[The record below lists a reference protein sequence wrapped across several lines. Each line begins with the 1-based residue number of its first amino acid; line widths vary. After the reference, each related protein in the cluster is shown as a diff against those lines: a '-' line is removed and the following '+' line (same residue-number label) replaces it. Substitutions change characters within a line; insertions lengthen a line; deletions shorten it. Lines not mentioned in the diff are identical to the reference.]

1 MSEATPPR
9 ASSTAASWKRI
20 ALASLAAAAL
30 ALALHSPALDNP
42 AIAPGPLGLPV
53 PAGIRFSLATGAVL
67 AWLAHGLVSGLVVLL
82 VMRLSDKLFAGLAA
96 GLIFAAHPVN
106 VEALAWNEARSV
118 PVAMLISLAASA
130 LWFEIPGITKSL
142 LKGIPLRL
150 LALGLVVL
158 AGRLHPAAAAAPL
171 CAWAAMEIRGRG
183 ERNSYRSFARHW
195 PLLPVAVAAAIMGRG
210 ASPTPFGGALW
221 AAMTDALGSTIVPW
235 RLMPDYGL
243 LYAGW
248 STQSP
253 WGGVLYFL
261 GVVAALGAA
270 AWALNKRFPAARAAL
285 AWLLAALLFASFF
298 GDFRADR
305 ALYLAVIGVVWVAAE
320 ALTLLLRKAAVA
332 ALVVVVGLYGTKTLY
347 QGAAWESEQGVLAL
361 LDGAP
366 AGGQLDVARRYSR
379 LGEERERAARE
390 LERKAKTL
398 SEEKRTEL
406 AEDARGRASRLR
418 DEAIGL
424 FRRSRSALFRAETA
438 YGPTDAELLATRGT
452 VALHLGNH
460 LRAREL
466 IEKAVEKMEPGPERA
481 RLLVL
486 LGAISARI
494 GYRDRAIKL
503 YEQATEEDP
512 QSASAF
518 KGLGIAC
525 FMRGRATDAL
535 RALRRAGEL
544 RPKDADFLNR
554 LGHVFMDLLMFKEAE
569 KHFMKA
575 LEADPENR
583 KYRDDLD
590 RARRIMRPLDP
601 DPEKAR
607 EALRKAKEAFAKGER
622 LEARAVNAGT
632 PGELLAA
639 AEAYKRAI
647 ANAPNNHAAHF
658 RRGVCLA
665 LYGARLAEFEK
676 RRQHLTEAADHF
688 RAAHTFA
695 PENEDYLFALSQAYR
710 DLGRTKDAEEHLATI
725 LKRNPRSGRAHYRLA
740 ELHAVQLGDAVRA
753 RAEVEEA
760 RKLGFAPESAFLD
773 LLVDLEFGP
782 VTQEERDAKRAWRA
796 ASSEAEILLQQ
807 KDLASAAGAYARAY
821 DALEGF
827 DRPRLIRI
835 RQRAAFKAALSCEG
849 SKAYDKAFEWITR
862 ARDLAPRSRKDA
874 YDADIERI
882 KGLIAEPKGGA
893 SD

>member
-1 MSEATPPR
+1 M
-9 ASSTAASWKRI
+9 
-20 ALASLAAAAL
+20 
-30 ALALHSPALDNP
+30 
-42 AIAPGPLGLPV
+42 PLT
-53 PAGIRFSLATGAVL
+53 TGAVL
-67 AWLAHGLVSGLVVLL
+67 AWLAHGLVSALVVLL
-82 VMRLSDKLFAGLAA
+82 VMRLSGRLFAGLAA

-106 VEALAWNEARSV
+106 VEALAWSEARSV
-118 PVAMLISLAASA
+118 PVAVLIALAASA
-130 LWFEIPGITKSL
+130 LWFEVPGITKSL
-142 LKGIPLRL
+142 AKGIPLRL
-150 LALGLVVL
+150 LVLGLVVF

-183 ERNSYRSFARHW
+183 ERNSYRSFAKHW
-195 PLLPVAVAAAIMGRG
+195 PLVPAAVLAAIIGSG
-210 ASPTPFGGALW
+210 AGAPASGGGLW
-221 AAMTDALGSTIVPW
+221 AGLADAMGSSLVPW

-248 STQSP
+248 SSDA
-253 WGGVLYFL
+253 GVLYS
-261 GVVAALGAA
+261 GVVVVALAAA
-270 AWALNKRFPAARAAL
+270 AWVLNKRFPAARAGL
-285 AWLLAALLFASFF
+285 SWLLTPLVFAAFL
-298 GDFRADR
+298 G
-305 ALYLAVIGVVWVAAE
+305 E
-320 ALTLLLRKAAVA
+320 ALVLLPRKIAVA
-332 ALVVVVGLYGTKTLY
+332 LLVVVVGLFGTKTLY
-347 QGAAWESEQGVLAL
+347 QGAAWQSEEGVLRL
-361 LDGAP
+361 FLDQVP
-366 AGGQLDVARRYSR
+366 AAGQLEVARRYSR
-379 LGEERERAARE
+379 LGEEKERAARE
-390 LERKAKTL
+390 LERKAKAL
-398 SEEKRTEL
+398 SKEKRTEL
-406 AEDARGRASRLR
+406 AEDARGRALRLR
-418 DEAIGL
+418 DEATGL
-424 FRRSRSALFRAETA
+424 FRSARSALFKAETA
-438 YGPTDAELLATRGT
+438 RSPTDPELLATTGT

-466 IEKAVEKMEPGPERA
+466 LEKAVEKMEPGPERA

-503 YEQATEEDP
+503 YKQATEEDP
-512 QSASAF
+512 ESASAF

-525 FMRGRATDAL
+525 FTSGRATDAL

-544 RPKDADFLNR
+544 RPDDADFLNR
-554 LGHVFMDLLMFKEAE
+554 LGHVFMDLLLYKEAE

-590 RARRIMRPLDP
+590 RARLVMRSRRR

-607 EALRKAKEAFAKGER
+607 EALRKAKEAFARGER

-632 PGELLAA
+632 PGELLGA

-676 RRQHLTEAADHF
+676 RREHLTEAADHF

-695 PENEDYLFALSQAYR
+695 PENEDYLFALAQAYR
-710 DLGRTKDAEEHLATI
+710 DLGRTKDAEEHLAKI
-725 LKRNPRSGRAHYRLA
+725 LKLNPRSGRAHYRLA
-740 ELHAVQLGDAVRA
+740 ELYAVQLGDAARA
-753 RAEVEEA
+753 RAKVGEA
-760 RKLGFAPESAFLD
+760 RKLGFAAEPAFLD

-782 VTQEERDAKRAWRA
+782 VSQEERDAERAWRA

-807 KDLASAAGAYARAY
+807 KDLASAVGAYARAY

-827 DRPRLIRI
+827 DRPRLVRI
-835 RQRAAFKAALSCEG
+835 RQRVAFKAGLSCEG
-849 SKAYDKAFEWITR
+849 AKAYQKALEWIMK
-862 ARDLAPRSRKDA
+862 ARDLTPRGRKDG

-882 KGLIAEPKGGA
+882 EGLIAGPKGKA